1 MSLITDLGLDQQY
14 TTDPPILYPLPIVFS
29 KVIDKEYISYLV
41 SLGVTCILDTS
52 DPRRHNAPLS
62 WISLYL
68 GDGQNMHNVN
78 TYLSKGDLIPL
89 STDKKR
95 ICINFCGLKLIQ
107 END

>member
-14 TTDPPILYPLPIVFS
+14 TTDRPILYSIPIIFP

-52 DPRRHNAPLS
+52 DPRWHDTS
-62 WISLYL
+62 WSWLSLYL
-68 GDGQNMHNVN
+68 TDGQNMHSIN

-89 STDKKR
+89 NTDKKR
-95 ICINFCGLKLIQ
+95 ICINFYELKLIQ

>member
-14 TTDPPILYPLPIVFS
+14 TTDRPILYSIPIVFP

-52 DPRRHNAPLS
+52 DPRWHDAPLS

-68 GDGQNMHNVN
+68 TDGQNMHDIN
-78 TYLSKGDLIPL
+78 TYLLRGDLIPL
-89 STDKKR
+89 SIDKKR
-95 ICINFCGLKLIQ
+95 ICIKFCGLKLIQ